1 MIQQQEENKV
11 TCVDKIKEGDN
22 YPLDLSQAYVHQ
34 TFKGGIFTIIYSIGW
49 VSLVIFTI
57 VNYILNFTQI
67 DAYILESNDYDVKT
81 INYNDIIFQGKVEFN
96 LNSEIVLEQQIKEF
110 SNIFYMCFSYTE
122 NGSSVPTVML
132 LPVKYVNDGFI
143 FEFSLKN
150 DYFITTLDSEY
161 PNFNI
166 LSCKDIKIYKELNL
180 INVNDSHNLLSLC
193 NDNPSYIYENIYY
206 QKYPLKLILQT
217 TLTEL
222 DPDFNTIKS
231 SKIYEVFF
239 KPRKTHPETY
249 SLEQI
254 KLNVIRENLFS
265 IKSNIFIN
273 FRYPKK
279 EETSL
284 TLTPEYILTV
294 LLSGRKTDLF
304 LTYTVLHRS
313 FMNAIIELGALLKFL
328 GILLFIPEFWNKYY
342 RQKAFLTLSFYF
354 KRQRVIENI
363 KVNDKDEKVEML
375 IIDSGENTYM
385 KWKRMKYFEW
395 LKATYCWYCCCC
407 NSNSKHLKK
416 EIRTALNGMEST
428 TFIRYNNKDKWID
441 IRQYINGTTFE

>member
-11 TCVDKIKEGDN
+11 TCVDKLKEGDT

-49 VSLVIFTI
+49 VSLVIFTF

-67 DAYILESNDYDVKT
+67 DAYILEGHDYDVKT

-110 SNIFYMCFSYTE
+110 NNVFYMCFSYSE
-122 NGSSVPTVML
+122 NGSNIPTIML

-166 LSCKDIKIYKELNL
+166 LSCKDIKWYKEHNL
-180 INVNDSHNLLSLC
+180 ININDPHNLLSLC
-193 NDNPSYIYENIYY
+193 NENTSFIYDNIYY

-217 TLTEL
+217 SLIEL
-222 DPDFNTIKS
+222 DTNFNTIKS
-231 SKIYEVFF
+231 PKTYEILF

-254 KLNVIRENLFS
+254 KLNVIREHLFS
-265 IKSNIFIN
+265 FKSNIYIN
-273 FRYPKK
+273 FRYPQK
-279 EETSL
+279 EEASL

-294 LLSGRKTDLF
+294 LLNGKNTDLF
-304 LTYTVLHRS
+304 LTYTVLHKS
-313 FMNAIIELGALLKFL
+313 FINAIIELGALLKFL
-328 GILLFIPEFWNKYY
+328 GILLFIPELWNKYY

-354 KRQRVIENI
+354 KRQKVIENI

-375 IIDSGENTYM
+375 IIDSGENSYM
-385 KWKRMKYFEW
+385 KWKRMKYLEW
-395 LKATYCWYCCCC
+395 LKATYCWCCCC
-407 NSNSKHLKK
+407 NSNSKNLKK

-441 IRQYINGTTFE
+441 IRQYIDGTTFE